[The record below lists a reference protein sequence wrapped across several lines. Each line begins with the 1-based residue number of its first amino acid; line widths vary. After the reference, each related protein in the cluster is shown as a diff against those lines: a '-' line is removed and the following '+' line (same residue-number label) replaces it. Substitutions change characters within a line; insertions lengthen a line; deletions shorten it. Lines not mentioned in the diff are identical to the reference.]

1 MNELLDEKRGEESIR
16 ALRKLFCCDDG
27 CEMLKGTGQ
36 RWCVSGHKRKWAWI
50 PEKGMNGR

>member
-1 MNELLDEKRGEESIR
+1 VNELLDEKRGEESIR